1 MNSTAVQAAL
11 LAASLAAVVVSGIR
25 WLRVAQREHYL
36 PGSVTLFARRWWLL
50 GPNRLLGAAAVIG
63 LVASAFRLT
72 AAGLVAA
79 VALAVG
85 PFGLTLRGR
94 TAKLAWTRRLRTLAA
109 VTAAIVTVLV
119 GLSALASGLYLAAAM
134 ATLLAVLTPSLV
146 DAGLVLTAPLERR
159 LGRPFVEQAKAKLKT
174 VRPTVVAITGSYGK
188 TSTKG
193 YVAHLLTGS
202 MSVVPSPRS
211 YNNQAGLAKAINDN
225 LTPGTEVFIAEMGT
239 YGPGEIAEMCSWV
252 HPDIAVI
259 TAIGPVHLERMKTEK
274 GIAEAKAEILEGA
287 RVAVLN
293 TDHPLLSDV
302 ADRAAAAG
310 QKVRRCSAV
319 DRRSDVCV
327 VNDAGTLRVFIRA
340 DGTLTREIARANDLD
355 APPTNVACA
364 VAVALELGV
373 SPEAIAKR
381 LPGLPSAPN
390 RRQLITHRSGATVI
404 DDTYNANPAG
414 AQAALQLLDHLAV
427 DSHRRVVVTPGMV
440 ELGERQAEENERFAA
455 DAAGV
460 ATDLVM
466 VGLSN
471 SAALMA
477 GAREGKARVVRVQ
490 NREQA
495 VNWVSEQVG
504 PGDVVL
510 YENDLPDH
518 FP

>member
-1 MNSTAVQAAL
+1 
-11 LAASLAAVVVSGIR
+11 
-25 WLRVAQREHYL
+25 
-36 PGSVTLFARRWWLL
+36 
-50 GPNRLLGAAAVIG
+50 
-63 LVASAFRLT
+63 
-72 AAGLVAA
+72 
-79 VALAVG
+79 
-85 PFGLTLRGR
+85 
-94 TAKLAWTRRLRTLAA
+94 
-109 VTAAIVTVLV
+109 
-119 GLSALASGLYLAAAM
+119 
-134 ATLLAVLTPSLV
+134 
-146 DAGLVLTAPLERR
+146 
-159 LGRPFVEQAKAKLKT
+159 
-174 VRPTVVAITGSYGK
+174 
-188 TSTKG
+188 
-193 YVAHLLTGS
+193 
-202 MSVVPSPRS
+202 
-211 YNNQAGLAKAINDN
+211 
-225 LTPGTEVFIAEMGT
+225 
-239 YGPGEIAEMCSWV
+239 MCSWV

-293 TDHPLLSDV
+293 TDHPLLRDV
-302 ADRAAAAG
+302 ADQAAAG
-310 QKVRRCSAV
+310 GQQVLRCSAV

-327 VNDAGTLRVFIRA
+327 VNDSGTLRVFIRA
-340 DGTLTREIARANDLD
+340 DGTLTREIARVSDLD

-373 SPEAIAKR
+373 TPEVIAKR

-440 ELGERQAEENERFAA
+440 ELGDRQADENQRLAA
-455 DAAGV
+455 DAASV
-460 ATDLVM
+460 ATDLVI

-471 SAALMA
+471 AAALGA

-495 VNWVSEQVG
+495 VTWVSDQIG